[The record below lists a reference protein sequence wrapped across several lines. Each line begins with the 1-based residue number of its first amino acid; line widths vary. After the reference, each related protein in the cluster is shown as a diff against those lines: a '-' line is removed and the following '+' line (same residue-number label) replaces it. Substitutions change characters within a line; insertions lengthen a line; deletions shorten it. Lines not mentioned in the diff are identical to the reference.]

1 MEYDPEQIE
10 LLIQKVASTLGTR
23 LEGLFHQQKNI
34 LENRLNSILIRHQ
47 GQAESITPEE
57 IEGAYEIAT
66 IHNGHPSNFL
76 WGWKDYKV
84 GL

>member
-34 LENRLNSILIRHQ
+34 QLAFISSKFSVLEK
-47 GQAESITPEE
+47 
-57 IEGAYEIAT
+57 Y
-66 IHNGHPSNFL
+66 F
-76 WGWKDYKV
+76 
-84 GL
+84 